1 MNTRILRLKETM
13 KSNNIKILTVIPGNS
28 FFYFTGMRIYLHGR
42 PIIFFVNANGRD
54 AFLMPELEIPS
65 AKAAMGEDDFD
76 YFIYT
81 DQKGYKG
88 AMEDLSEHLSL
99 SNSIIGVE
107 YQNMRVF
114 EENIIKEATR
124 GVIFED
130 VQLLLERQKNI
141 KDSDEIA
148 NIREAARITDQA
160 LGETIKTIRRGIT
173 ENQVLNEL
181 MIQLLR
187 FGGQEPFKVQIVVSG
202 DRSAFPH
209 SKASDRVIQD
219 GDIVMIDT
227 GATYKGYPCDLTRTF
242 VLGHIDGEMSEIY
255 EIVKNANA
263 AVVKGYKPSMTA
275 EDVDSLARSVI
286 ESAGYGEYFIHRTG
300 HGLGIGGHEGLSIV
314 KGNKTVLRPGMVF
327 TDEPGIYIPGK
338 GGVRIEDNVLVTS
351 DGLEVLTGF
360 SRELMVL

>member
-13 KSNNIKILTVIPGNS
+13 KSNNIGMLTVIPGNS
-28 FFYFTGMRIYLHGR
+28 FFYLTGMRIYLHGR

-65 AKAAMGEDDFD
+65 AKAAMGEEEFD
-76 YFIYT
+76 YFTYT
-81 DQKGYKG
+81 DQSGYKG
-88 AMEDLSEHLSL
+88 AMENLSKHLSL
-99 SNSIIGVE
+99 SNSTVGVE

-114 EENIIKEATR
+114 EENIIKEATQN
-124 GVIFED
+124 VVFED

-141 KDSDEIA
+141 KDSDEVA
-148 NIREAARITDQA
+148 NIREAARITDLA
-160 LGETIKTIRRGIT
+160 LGEAIKIIRPGVT

-187 FGGQEPFKVQIVVSG
+187 FGSQEPFKVQIVVSG
-202 DRSAFPH
+202 TRSAFPH
-209 SKASDRVIQD
+209 SKASDKVIQD

-242 VLGHIDGEMSEIY
+242 ALGRVDSEMSKIY

-263 AVVKGYKPSMTA
+263 AVVKGYKPSMAA

-286 ESAGYGEYFIHRTG
+286 ESAGYGKYFIHRTG

-338 GGVRIEDNVLVTS
+338 GGVRIEDNVYVTP

-360 SRELMVL
+360 PRDLMVL